1 MAETVQPTKPDDKWQ
16 MGIRSLQK
24 TSQREREREESN
36 AVRGEGCSNKTEK
49 TVKTVK
55 ARLQGGVAFS
65 IKGVV

>member
-1 MAETVQPTKPDDKWQ
+1 

-49 TVKTVK
+49 TEKTVK